1 MANTGMLVGAGA
13 GAAAGTAV
21 APGVGTVGGALLGAG
36 LGGMFGGVSS
46 VGEWQGP
53 TVDWSQADVE
63 RSGQRQAREGQ
74 LSYADMLR
82 MRAMGGGPSTAQ
94 SQLQLA
100 TNQAQRDAA
109 SMAASARGGALQQQ
123 AAQQQAMNAGV
134 QAQQTA
140 AQQAATLKAQE
151 QIAAQGQYGEA
162 LGQMRGQ
169 DLQAQQTEIGQ
180 AAKIGDLQNQAA
192 QTRLQGQVANQQ
204 AEQKTSGG
212 LMGMGGSLLG
222 GLLSDERQKEGVRDA
237 TPELLAFLQDMA
249 DKARAYRYKEGT
261 GQEPGVHYGV
271 MAQDLERTKVGQT
284 MVHDTPQGKV
294 IDKDRALPT
303 MMATVFELEAQLQDV
318 SRKLA
323 ELRGGK

>member
-1 MANTGMLVGAGA
+1 
-13 GAAAGTAV
+13 
-21 APGVGTVGGALLGAG
+21 
-36 LGGMFGGVSS
+36 
-46 VGEWQGP
+46 
-53 TVDWSQADVE
+53 
-63 RSGQRQAREGQ
+63 
-74 LSYADMLR
+74 
-82 MRAMGGGPSTAQ
+82 
-94 SQLQLA
+94 
-100 TNQAQRDAA
+100 
-109 SMAASARGGALQQQ
+109 
-123 AAQQQAMNAGV
+123 
-134 QAQQTA
+134 
-140 AQQAATLKAQE
+140 
-151 QIAAQGQYGEA
+151 
-162 LGQMRGQ
+162 
-169 DLQAQQTEIGQ
+169 
-180 AAKIGDLQNQAA
+180 
-192 QTRLQGQVANQQ
+192 
-204 AEQKTSGG
+204 
-212 LMGMGGSLLG
+212 MGMGGSLLG